1 MLGKI
6 KGLWIRTKVRVMHLL
21 KWRTRIYTEGYL
33 KGESDCLLIL
43 RQWRLSGMNMSHF
56 DFTQESYEKII
67 ARQMQKIDKYKERGN
82 DKVVQ
87 ILRQ

>member
-1 MLGKI
+1 MKKI
-6 KGLWIRTKVRVMHLL
+6 KELWIKTKVRVQYIL

-43 RQWRLSGMNMSHF
+43 RQWRLAGMSMSQF
-56 DFTQESYEKII
+56 DFTQESYEKMI
-67 ARQMQKIDKYKERGN
+67 ALQMKKIDKYKGRG
-82 DKVVQ
+82 DAKVVQ